1 MEGEWERGVGEGEE
15 NERSRG
21 KKEREMEKKS
31 AYVQKIAYYALVP
44 SGVARTWVMPGPS
57 SRSLPVERRALAM
70 SPREAR
76 KFFSPSFFS
85 YQDGLSWHLRALY

>member
-1 MEGEWERGVGEGEE
+1 MEGLL
-15 NERSRG
+15 
-21 KKEREMEKKS
+21 
-31 AYVQKIAYYALVP
+31 KIIGDAIRANP

-57 SRSLPVERRALAM
+57 SWSLPVERRAAEI

-76 KFFSPSFFS
+76 KIFSPSFFS